1 MQFAPVPDMF
11 PNIIDSW
18 SLDDAMQPVVH
29 AMWDLN
35 TKTLTIKNNANLQ
48 LRQNDEYDDILD
60 FQGAMS
66 AAILSEVP
74 IALLLQRKDK
84 SVKVIGKASS
94 MEITKDDIKIKMTTS
109 GMSATGRT
117 AIISLAGLDK
127 LKSGKYDM
135 IGIGGPKGAYYPLY
149 PLELSDVVIK
159 KSKKA
164 GMAKMEFKTKDRV
177 LTYDQFTKALGSVS
191 AIDYFEILNKEMRV
205 VPLRTVLPAHPFII
219 ELHGLHFRGNNKWQ
233 AGQADVML
241 PIAQWKSLTNVKR
254 YEQAFVQN
262 IGNCKFGSVYDNS
275 TGTCLPM
282 TCAEI
287 SNQIS
292 ILKSLDTS
300 GDRARKAVKE
310 AKLLRLR
317 ELSRKNCNRFGRN

>member
-1 MQFAPVPDMF
+1 MRFAPVPDMF
-11 PNIIDSW
+11 PSINDYW
-18 SLDDAMQPVVH
+18 SLDDAMQPVVP

-135 IGIGGPKGAYYPLY
+135 IGIGGPKGAYYS
-149 PLELSDVVIK
+149 LELSDVVIK

-191 AIDYFEILNKEMRV
+191 AIDYFEILNKEMRA
-205 VPLRTVLPAHPFII
+205 VPLRTVLPEHPFII
-219 ELHGLHFRGNNKWQ
+219 DLYGSQFRGNNKWQ
-233 AGQADVML
+233 ADVML
-241 PIAQWKSLTNVKR
+241 PIATWKSLTNVKR

-262 IGNCKFGSVYDNS
+262 IGNCKFGSVYNNS

-300 GDRARKAVKE
+300 GDRDRKAVKE
-310 AKLLRLR
+310 GKLLRLR
-317 ELSRKNCNRFGRN
+317 ELNRKNCNRVGRD